1 MPTDVY
7 TSEAIIPNGAAVS
20 QAIPF
25 EEYHTISL
33 WLPAVWTAA
42 ALTMQASRL
51 GTAPAAEGDWRSVY
65 TDSAELV
72 LAAGANR
79 VLTVPAGIIVPAGT
93 RWIRL
98 VSGVEALRVNQAA
111 ARTIPAIFRRF

>member
-7 TSEAIIPNGAAVS
+7 TSEAIIPGGAAVS

-25 EEYHTISL
+25 TEYHTISL
-33 WLPAVWTAA
+33 WLPAAWTTA

-51 GTAPAAEGDWRSVY
+51 GGQPTAEGDWKSVY

-72 LAAGANR
+72 LAAGPNR
-79 VLTVPAGIIVPAGT
+79 VLTVPAGILAPAGT

-98 VSGVEALRVNQAA
+98 VSGVEALRVNQTAN
-111 ARTIPAIFRRF
+111 RIIHTIFRRF